1 MQRTAKI
8 MGWGLLILLW
18 AGLLRIASPVHAEGG
33 TPLGPSDATP
43 SDEMAYHVYFPLIF
57 NQPPYTFLV
66 AGHTYGVP
74 GVDNPG
80 VHPPF
85 KTWFPWLNEHH
96 PKFGFFAGDT
106 VIYGSEQNWDE
117 VDADLASLTFPI
129 HFVVG
134 NHDMT
139 NRTLFVSRYGP
150 TYYTFTHQCD
160 LFIVLDSELDS
171 GRITGEQL
179 EFLEAALSHPPASHI
194 FILIHKLIWV
204 VDGTPYAVLRDDI
217 NSHTGYDFQNSFW
230 EDVVPLLRATQRS
243 VYFIA
248 GDVGVEWA
256 MPLFYQVDGNIHLIA
271 TGMGGSEE
279 ENFLLFT
286 VAGDKVYIHPQRLDG
301 QPLNHK
307 TITAYNLS
315 LYQ

>member
-1 MQRTAKI
+1 MRIAKVA
-8 MGWGLLILLW
+8 GYGFLALLW
-18 AGLLRIASPVHAEGG
+18 LGLVGRAFPVHAGG
-33 TPLGPSDATP
+33 ITPPEPSTSLSND
-43 SDEMAYHVYFPLIF
+43 DMNYHVYFPLIF

-66 AGHTYGVP
+66 AGHTYGAT

-85 KTWFPWLNEHH
+85 KAWFPWINEHH
-96 PKFGFFAGDT
+96 PRFGFFAGDT
-106 VIYGSEQNWDE
+106 VIYGSKQNWDE
-117 VDADLASLTFPI
+117 VDADVASLTFPI

-139 NRTLFVSRYGP
+139 NRALFVSRYGP

-160 LFIVLDSELDS
+160 LFIVLDSELDG

-179 EFLEAALSHPPASHI
+179 EFLQTALSHPPARHI

-204 VDGTPYAVLRDDI
+204 ADGTPYAVLRDDI
-217 NSHTGYDFQNSFW
+217 NGHTGYDFQGSFW
-230 EDVVPLLRATQRS
+230 EDVMPLLRATNRK
-243 VYFIA
+243 VYLIA
-248 GDVGVEWA
+248 GDVGVSWA
-256 MPLFYQVDGNIHLIA
+256 MSLFYQPDGNVRFIA

-286 VAGDKVYIHPQRLDG
+286 VVGDKVYIHPQRLDG

-315 LYQ
+315 LYK